1 MSEVVLFIL
10 LLPVNKFH
18 AFLSSPFLSISRCL
32 MFLLFRIDLKS
43 SSNLEIRLKSNGY
56 HGFPILLCW

>member
-1 MSEVVLFIL
+1 MREVVLFIL

-18 AFLSSPFLSISRCL
+18 AFLSSPFLSILRCL

-56 HGFPILLCW
+56 HGFPISFYW